1 MPTYIFV
8 YNIYSVIINENIQ
21 QFTVLF
27 IVNFVLNIMTYFND
41 ELHCGGNDPI
51 KIIVN
56 PRDFSPTKVSVNML
70 LNIQIGVLCPE
81 SFEELNDFVFHA
93 TVSML

>member
-1 MPTYIFV
+1 
-8 YNIYSVIINENIQ
+8 
-21 QFTVLF
+21 
-27 IVNFVLNIMTYFND
+27 MTYFND

-70 LNIQIGVLCPE
+70 LNI
-81 SFEELNDFVFHA
+81 
-93 TVSML
+93 